1 MFASRVL
8 RMCATSGVTNVKA
21 TTGIVGLE
29 VVPDARLQLIKV
41 YRQTLQAVS
50 SKLPAHNPYRR
61 SVVQMTKFR

>member
-1 MFASRVL
+1 MFATRVL
-8 RMCATSGVTNVKA
+8 RMCATNGVARVKA

-41 YRQTLQAVS
+41 YRETLQTVCN
-50 SKLPAHNPYRR
+50 KLPPHNAYRR